1 MKINNVYFMM
11 ENDAGIGW
19 DVRDMS
25 LLTWLELENYSDA
38 SLVIDRGS
46 ALNSVETINTIHIPA
61 AATYFQATILLNIF
75 SLLWVKSKHKNVI
88 FAELWGYPYQKDR
101 SNNNM
106 FAIVARIFLDASF

>member
-1 MKINNVYFMM
+1 M

-46 ALNSVETINTIHIPA
+46 ALNSVETIYTIHIP

-75 SLLWVKSKHKNVI
+75 SLLRVKSKHKNVI

-101 SNNNM
+101 TNNNM
-106 FAIVARIFLDASF
+106 FAIVARIILDASF

>member
-1 MKINNVYFMM
+1 
-11 ENDAGIGW
+11 
-19 DVRDMS
+19 MS

-75 SLLWVKSKHKNVI
+75 SLLRVKSKHKNVI
-88 FAELWGYPYQKDR
+88 FAELWGYPYLKDR

-106 FAIVARIFLDASF
+106 FAIVARIILDVSF